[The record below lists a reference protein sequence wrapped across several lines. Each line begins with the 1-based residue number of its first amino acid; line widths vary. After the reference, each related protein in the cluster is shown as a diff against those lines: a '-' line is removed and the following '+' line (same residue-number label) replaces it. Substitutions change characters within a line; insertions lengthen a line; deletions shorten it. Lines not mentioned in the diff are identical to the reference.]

1 MIYLQNLTRR
11 FGSRVVLNSIS
22 FRFPEQGCLGLIGIN
37 GAGKSTLLNI
47 LCGLDEPDDGQI
59 IKPRDTIIGYLPQEP
74 NPNPKPTILEEALGG
89 AEYILKIQNRLNE
102 VLQEM
107 ETNYSDALA
116 KEYDHLMHEMT
127 HLDGF
132 SIESEAKELLCG
144 MGFKIE
150 DFEKNPKSL
159 SGGWRMRLE
168 LVRLFLKKP
177 NFLVL
182 DEPTNH
188 LDLPSMEWVE
198 RFLKTFRGCLV
209 FVSHDRALI
218 NRLATHIL
226 HLHHGEMNSYVGNY
240 DKFLEAYEIE
250 QEQIMAQK
258 QNISSKAQQVQNF
271 VDRFGAKASK
281 ARQVQSRIKMLQKLY
296 DADMNLKVDDKAP
309 PINIRLECARK
320 SGRIVLNVKDLAIG
334 YNNKP
339 LVKQLS
345 FKLERGQ
352 KLAIVGS
359 NGIGKST
366 LIKTLFDIIP
376 RLDGVIEH
384 GHDVDVAYFAQDQL
398 DYLMPKATMLENV
411 MQLNQ
416 HLSMGQARAML
427 GAFLFKGDDAFK
439 PINVLSGGEKNR
451 VGLCCLL
458 AKKANTLILD
468 EPTNHLDMQSIDI
481 LAEALKAFE
490 GSVMFVSH
498 NRSFID
504 DVATHILGLNPRGQT
519 LLVEGDLERF
529 ETKAAQVGFV
539 WS

>member
-1 MIYLQNLTRR
+1 MVYLQNLTRR
-11 FGSRVVLNSIS
+11 FGDRVVLNNINY
-22 FRFPEQGCLGLIGIN
+22 RFPEQGCLGLVGVN
-37 GAGKSTLLNI
+37 GAGKSTMLNI
-47 LCGLDEPDDGQI
+47 LCGIDEPDDGTI

-74 NPNPKPTILEEALGG
+74 NPKPLPTLLEEALGG
-89 AEYILKIQNRLNE
+89 AEYVQKLHAKLNDVLKT
-102 VLQEM
+102 M
-107 ETNYSDALA
+107 EHSYSDKIA
-116 KEYDHLMHEMT
+116 KEYDHIMHELT

-144 MGFKIE
+144 LGFKTS
-150 DFEKNPKSL
+150 DFDKDPKTL

-198 RFLKTFRGCLV
+198 RFLKNFKGCLV
-209 FVSHDRALI
+209 FVSHDRSLI
-218 NRLATHIL
+218 NRLATGIL
-226 HLHHGEMNSYVGNY
+226 HLHHGEMNAYVGNY
-240 DKFLEAYEIE
+240 DKFLEAYELE
-250 QEQIMAQK
+250 QEQIQAQK
-258 QNISSKAQQVQNF
+258 QNLGAKAQQVQNF
-271 VDRFGAKASK
+271 VDRFRASASK
-281 ARQVQSRIKMLQKLY
+281 ARQVQSRVKMLQKLY

-309 PINIRLECARK
+309 PINIKLECAKK
-320 SGRIVLNVKDLAIG
+320 SGRVVLQTKDLSIG
-334 YNNKP
+334 YGQP
-339 LVKQLS
+339 LVKKLN

-352 KLAIVGS
+352 KLAIVGA

-366 LIKTLFDIIP
+366 LIKTLLNIVP
-376 RLDGVIEH
+376 KLDGTIEL
-384 GHDVDVAYFAQDQL
+384 GHEVDVAYFAQDQL

-416 HLSMGQARAML
+416 HLSMGQARSML
-427 GAFLFKGDDAFK
+427 GAFLFKGDDVFK
-439 PINVLSGGEKNR
+439 PLNVLSGGEKNR

-481 LAEALKAFE
+481 LAESLNAFE
-490 GSVMFVSH
+490 GTVLFVSH

-504 DVATHILGLNPRGQT
+504 DVATHILGLNAKGQT

-529 ETKAAQVGFV
+529 EAKAEQVEFS
-539 WS
+539 WN

>member
-11 FGSRVVLNSIS
+11 FGSRVVLNNIS
-22 FRFPEQGCLGLIGIN
+22 FRFPEQGCLGLVGIN

-47 LCGLDEPDDGQI
+47 LCGLDEPDDGKI
-59 IKPRDTIIGYLPQEP
+59 IKPRDSVIGYLPQEP
-74 NPNPKPTILEEALGG
+74 NQNPKPTILEEALAG
-89 AEYILKIQNRLNE
+89 AEYILQIQTRLNE
-102 VLQEM
+102 VLKEM
-107 ETNYSDALA
+107 ETNYSDTLA
-116 KEYDHLMHEMT
+116 KEYDHLMHEIT
-127 HLDGF
+127 YLDGF
-132 SIESEAKELLCG
+132 AIESEAKELLCG
-144 MGFKIE
+144 MGFKLE

-198 RFLKTFRGCLV
+198 RFLKSFKGCLV

-226 HLHHGEMNSYVGNY
+226 HLHHGEMNNYVGNY
-240 DKFLEAYEIE
+240 DKFLEVYELE
-250 QEQIMAQK
+250 QEQIIAQK
-258 QNISSKAQQVQNF
+258 QNLNTKAQQVQNF

-296 DADMNLKVDDKAP
+296 DADMDLKVDEKAP
-309 PINIRLECARK
+309 PINVRLECARK

-334 YNNKP
+334 YNDKP

-366 LIKTLFDIIP
+366 LIKTLFNIIP
-376 RLDGVIEH
+376 KLDGTIEL

-416 HLSMGQARAML
+416 HLSMGQARSML
-427 GAFLFKGDDAFK
+427 GAFLFKGDDVFK

-481 LAEALKAFE
+481 LAEALKVFE
-490 GSVMFVSH
+490 GTAMFVSH

-504 DVATHILGLNPRGQT
+504 DVATHVLGLNPRGQT

>member
-11 FGSRVVLNSIS
+11 FGGRVVLNNIS
-22 FRFPEQGCLGLIGIN
+22 HRFPEQGCIGLVGVN
-37 GAGKSTLLNI
+37 GAGKSTMLNI
-47 LCGLDEPDDGQI
+47 LCGLDEPDDGKI
-59 IKPRDTIIGYLPQEP
+59 IKPRDTVIGYLPQEP
-74 NPNPKPTILEEALGG
+74 NPNPKSTILEEALGG

-102 VLQEM
+102 VLKEM
-107 ETNYSDALA
+107 EKSCTDAIA

-132 SIESEAKELLCG
+132 AIESEAKELLCG
-144 MGFKIE
+144 MGFKIA
-150 DFEKNPKSL
+150 DFDKDPKSL

-198 RFLKTFRGCLV
+198 RFLKSFKGCLI
-209 FVSHDRALI
+209 FVSHDRSLI
-218 NRLATHIL
+218 NRLATNIL
-226 HLHHGEMNSYVGNY
+226 HLHHGEMNDYVGNY
-240 DKFLEAYEIE
+240 DKFLEAYELE

-258 QNISSKAQQVQNF
+258 QNLGAKAQQVQSF
-271 VDRFGAKASK
+271 VDRFRASASK
-281 ARQVQSRIKMLQKLY
+281 ARQVQSRVKMLQKLY
-296 DADMNLKVDDKAP
+296 DADMNLKADDKNP
-309 PINIRLECARK
+309 PINVRLECARK
-320 SGRIVLNVKDLAIG
+320 SGRVVLNAKDLAIG
-334 YNNKP
+334 YNDKP
-339 LVKQLS
+339 LVQKLS
-345 FKLERGQ
+345 FRLERGQ
-352 KLAIVGS
+352 KLAIVGA

-366 LIKTLFDIIP
+366 LIKTLLNLVP
-376 RLDGVIEH
+376 KLDGTVEL

-416 HLSMGQARAML
+416 HLSIGQARSML
-427 GAFLFKGDDAFK
+427 GAFLFKGDDVFK
-439 PINVLSGGEKNR
+439 PLNVLSGGEKNR

-481 LAEALKAFE
+481 LAEALRLFE
-490 GSVMFVSH
+490 GTVMFVSH

-519 LLVEGDLERF
+519 LLVEGDLDRF
-529 ETKAAQVGFV
+529 EAKATQVEFS
-539 WS
+539 WN